1 MSSLDY
7 DAEQAWCSLWRCW
20 KPAEKA
26 ADLVLRI
33 NCSQKRQQCPVDAQ
47 LTDLACED
55 MQNAPWVLLG
65 IIMGRLQRTR
75 SPASAGLNKSQ
86 EDVDHFCWVSPCVP
100 QGVRHRAGWC
110 SGCCQPPPI
119 PPWLLQ
125 GPLAHKSLA
134 ASASLCLKAFSA
146 SWSLLCSTC
155 LVGWKCLGINA
166 SRSSLQPMT
175 DGSWYTNAPAPS
187 PPR

>member
-1 MSSLDY
+1 MSPWTCRERKSMSSLDY

-20 KPAEKA
+20 EPAEKA

-110 SGCCQPPPI
+110 SGCCQPPPYLLDYFKARW
-119 PPWLLQ
+119 PTSPWQHLHLF
-125 GPLAHKSLA
+125 A
-134 ASASLCLKAFSA
+134 
-146 SWSLLCSTC
+146 
-155 LVGWKCLGINA
+155 
-166 SRSSLQPMT
+166 
-175 DGSWYTNAPAPS
+175 
-187 PPR
+187 